1 MSEKEYY
8 FFHRKRLR
16 ERYLNAGIDGFAD
29 YEILELVLTYS
40 VPRKDVKPLAKKL
53 IDRFGSLASVL
64 DAERSELLKVKGIGD
79 ISAIHIKL
87 IKDICSGY
95 LGEKMVSSD
104 VMSNPGAVYNF
115 SRSKI
120 GGKSVELFMIIFVNA
135 KNEVTGYEIIG
146 EGSIDNVAVYP
157 RKIIK
162 SAIERNASG
171 LILVHNHPSGHPEPS
186 ESDRELT
193 REIVSASRSLELR
206 VLDHLVVTRNDYYS
220 FMDSGLI

>member
-1 MSEKEYY
+1 MDKNRQ
-8 FFHRKRLR
+8 FHFHRKRLR
-16 ERYLNAGIDGFAD
+16 ERYLNSGVEGFAD
-29 YEILELVLTYS
+29 YELIELLLTFS
-40 VPRKDVKPLAKKL
+40 IPRKDVKPMAKQL
-53 IDRFGSLASVL
+53 IKKFGSLSGVF
-64 DAERSELLKVKGIGD
+64 DAD
-79 ISAIHIKL
+79 IADIEQIRGVGKLSAIQIKL
-87 IKDICSGY
+87 LRDLCTKY
-95 LGEKMVSSD
+95 LEGRMILSD
-104 VMSNPGAVYNF
+104 VMSNPSAVHEF
-115 SRSKI
+115 SRACI
-120 GGKSVELFMIIFVNA
+120 GGKPVELFMIIFVNA

-193 REIVSASRSLELR
+193 REIIAASGTLELR
-206 VLDHLVVTRNDYYS
+206 VLDHLIVTRNDYYS